1 MVSKHDTFNLTVC
14 LLLVLYFTTL
24 TQRCNQTNLLS
35 SCLICDGRN
44 IWPSSSSER
53 VLPHRPVSTPTTAVY
68 TTEGRSDNDWQRSV
82 TGPDWE
88 KERYKFC
95 CSDWLYFYYCV
106 QSEGSTR
113 LTKLRLVLNKYK
125 SSFCYCT
132 AFFLP
137 YKFSQ
142 QFILLFSCDRSH
154 WLGQHFFLLHNE
166 PRSLVL
172 AHVRG
177 TGCPEAFWSMP
188 VSWKLRVM
196 RLIHMCKL
204 VRQCQAE
211 RLQPDRSQHQRSRV
225 ILHKLNP
232 LLLLNH
238 YEPHRQILNQL
249 TSDMA
254 DRQWT
259 TLTVIITLINL
270 SGCWSVL
277 HHRATSQP
285 SHF

>member
-1 MVSKHDTFNLTVC
+1 MFNLWWQKHLA
-14 LLLVLYFTTL
+14 LLFFRKSSTTPA
-24 TQRCNQTNLLS
+24 RVYSNH
-35 SCLICDGRN
+35 SCLYNRGQ
-44 IWPSSSSER
+44 IW
-53 VLPHRPVSTPTTAVY
+53 Y
-68 TTEGRSDNDWQRSV
+68 NDWQRSV

-113 LTKLRLVLNKYK
+113 LTKLRLVLNKYE
-125 SSFCYCT
+125 SSLCYCT

-142 QFILLFSCDRSH
+142 QFILLFSSDRSR

-188 VSWKLRVM
+188 VHWKLRVM

-211 RLQPDRSQHQRSRV
+211 RLQPDRSQHQRSRE

-285 SHF
+285 SHFKNMREEKDSQMEDVGGWRV